1 MPIDARVQELI
12 AAGDLRTAATEALRV
27 LGPQVLRYLRSV
39 LRNEADAGDAFSQFA
54 ENLWSG
60 LAGFRGQS
68 ALRTWAFRIARNAA
82 ANLRDEAWR
91 RRGRPFA
98 TGEASALALEIR
110 TASAVRAEQQHDALS
125 KLREALTDDDRALL
139 ALRVDQQL
147 SWEEVAE
154 ILSADDAPVT
164 AGTLTKRFERL
175 KDRLARMAKEQGL
188 LG

>member
-1 MPIDARVQELI
+1 MALDARVQELI
-12 AAGDLRTAATEALRV
+12 AAGDLRGAATEALRA

-39 LRNEADAGDAFSQFA
+39 LRSEADTADAFSQFA
-54 ENLWSG
+54 ENLWTG

-68 ALRTWAFRIARNAA
+68 ALRTWAFRIARNVA

-110 TASAVRAEQQHDALS
+110 TASAVRAEQQLDALA
-125 KLREALTDDDRALL
+125 KLREALTDDERALL

-147 SWEEVAE
+147 AWEEVAD
-154 ILSADDAPVT
+154 ILSAEDAPVS
-164 AGTLTKRFERL
+164 AATLTKRFERL
-175 KDRLARMAKEQGL
+175 KDRLARMARDQGL